1 MFPTN
6 RANQVKFEQMLIL
19 LNINCS
25 EEIPIEPVYEEEVL
39 EKNFIST
46 VFENYRKIASS
57 LLESVS
63 LREKVCDDEGLGL
76 IYLTLYSN
84 IFETE
89 ISDPRKKNAQIS
101 TAQHY

>member
-1 MFPTN
+1 MFSTS

-19 LNINCS
+19 LSINCS

-39 EKNFIST
+39 EKNFISA

-63 LREKVCDDEGLGL
+63 LREKVCDDEGWGL
-76 IYLTLYSN
+76 IDLV
-84 IFETE
+84 
-89 ISDPRKKNAQIS
+89 
-101 TAQHY
+101 